1 MTTAVCRIALFA
13 LSPACSWDKRGHR
26 RNIIEANITLCFA
39 SSTSHLTDV
48 GLAIANMD
56 MEEDIT
62 VLSDFRRLIPRTN
75 YVADRP

>member
-56 MEEDIT
+56 MEDIT